1 MGEVALWCSSLCY
14 NGRPQ
19 TIFTSGQT
27 RATAM
32 QNGQA
37 WYQLSVEQA
46 LDALE
51 TSTDGLAT
59 SQAEERLSKYGHN
72 ELGVKPT
79 SALVRFVRQFHNPLY
94 YILFAAAV
102 VTFFLQ
108 QYLDMYVILGVIL
121 ASAIIGFL
129 QEGKAE
135 AALKDLRKMIMPHT
149 TVIRDG
155 EERTIPSRD
164 LVPGDVVLLESG
176 DRVPADLRLLSVKD
190 LHADESMLT
199 GESTAVEKD
208 TEQVDEPD
216 LPPSDQQCMCF
227 GGTFVTRGTGWGVV
241 TATGQEAEFGKIAG
255 MLKETGRVDPPIVK
269 KVNQFVRWIIVAILS
284 FGAITFGVGL
294 ALGYDFGF
302 MFLATVGM
310 IVAVIPEG
318 LPAALISAFAIGA
331 RAMGSRNALIRRLP
345 AVETLGSTTVIC
357 SDKTGTLTRNEM
369 TVVRVLAGASEYRI
383 TGTGYEPHGEFL
395 MNDETVDSVLENKEL
410 FELLRAGYLCNEA
423 ELIEEEGH
431 YRIDGDP
438 TEGALVVSAAKAGLE
453 EDLPRLDEI
462 PFSSEHKYMATL
474 HQAEGEN
481 IVYVKGAPEKVLEMC
496 HDRLVDGETRPL
508 KKEEISDKVD
518 EMSKEALRTLAMA
531 FKTVSAETKQL
542 QEDDLQGLT
551 FLGIQGMIDPPR
563 DEAIE
568 ALRKCDAAGIR
579 SVMITGDYAVTA
591 KAVADQMGIGEK
603 DDQVLTGEELARMSD
618 NELYDVVDTVS
629 VYARVTP
636 EHKVRIVRQLQRRGH
651 IVAIT
656 GDGVNDAPALKEA
669 DIGVAMGVA
678 GTEVSKDASDMVLS
692 DDNFATIV
700 AAVEEGR
707 HIFNNIWK
715 IILFL
720 LPTNGGQGLI
730 MIAAM
735 ALSPLVVVFR
745 DSLPVE
751 PIQILWVNLV
761 MAVACAIP
769 LVWEPKEKGL
779 LEAPPRD
786 PDWSFVNRFFLLR
799 VGLVSLVSSGGALL
813 VFLLYYNGT
822 NDGATGDVLRQA
834 QTAAFTTIIL
844 IQLSYLFTA
853 RSVERSAFTF
863 SPFSNRMVL
872 LGAGAT
878 LGLQLLLV
886 YSEPLFGIAPFRTEP
901 FAPQWWIPIAMVGT
915 TGFLVTEGEKRVRR
929 LRGRTNSGT

>member
-1 MGEVALWCSSLCY
+1 MTNQDHPS
-14 NGRPQ
+14 NK
-19 TIFTSGQT
+19 
-27 RATAM
+27 

-37 WYQLSVEQA
+37 WYQIPVEQA
-46 LDALE
+46 LEALE
-51 TSTDGLAT
+51 TSTDGLST

-79 SALVRFVRQFHNPLY
+79 STVVRFIRQFHNALY

-108 QYLDMYVILGVIL
+108 KYLDMYVILGVIL
-121 ASAIIGFL
+121 ASAVTGFL

-135 AALKDLRKMIMPHT
+135 AALKNLRKMMMPNI

-155 EERTIPSRD
+155 EERTIPARD

-176 DRVPADLRLLSVKD
+176 ERVPADLRLLSAED
-190 LHADESMLT
+190 LYADESMLT

-208 TEQVDEPD
+208 TQCLDEPD
-216 LPPSDQQCMCF
+216 LPAGDQQCMCF
-227 GGTFVTRGTGWGVV
+227 GGTFVTRGTGRGVV

-255 MLKETGRVDPPIVK
+255 MLKEKERVDPPVVK
-269 KVNQFVRWIIVAILS
+269 KVNRFVKWIIVVILS

-294 ALGYDFGF
+294 ALGYDLGF

-369 TVVRVLAGASEYRI
+369 TVVRILVGAGEYRI

-395 MNDETVDSVLENKEL
+395 MNDETVESVLENKDL

-423 ELIEEEGH
+423 KLIEKEGH

-438 TEGALVVSAAKAGLE
+438 TEGALLVSAAKAGLKE
-453 EDLPRLDEI
+453 HLPRLDEI
-462 PFSSEHKYMATL
+462 PFSSENKYMATL
-474 HQAEGEN
+474 HNDEGEN

-496 HDRLVDGETRPL
+496 HDRLVDGETGPL
-508 KKEEISDKVD
+508 KKEEVSNTVD

-531 FKTVSAETKQL
+531 FKAVPGDREEL
-542 QEDDLQGLT
+542 EEDDLQGLT

-568 ALRKCDAAGIR
+568 AVRRCDAAGIR
-579 SVMITGDYAVTA
+579 SVMITGDYALTA
-591 KAVADQMGIGEK
+591 KAVADQMGIGNK
-603 DDQVLTGEELARMSD
+603 DDRVLTGKELARMSED
-618 NELYDVVDTVS
+618 ELYDVVEEVS

-636 EHKVRIVRQLQRRGH
+636 EHKVRVVQQLQKRGH

-730 MIAAM
+730 MMAAM

-745 DSLPVE
+745 ENLPVE

-761 MAVACAIP
+761 MAIAIAVP

-799 VGLVSLVSSGGALL
+799 VGLVSLVSAGGALL
-813 VFLLYYNGT
+813 VFLLYYSRM
-822 NDGATGDVLRQA
+822 NDGSTGDLLTQA
-834 QTAAFTTIIL
+834 QTAAFTTIVL

-853 RSVERSAFTF
+853 RSAERSAFTF

-872 LGAGAT
+872 LGAGTT

-886 YSEPLFGIAPFRTEP
+886 YSEPLFGIAPFGTEP
-901 FAPQWWIPIAMVGT
+901 FAARWWVPIALIGSL
-915 TGFLVTEGEKRVRR
+915 GFFVIEGEKLVRR
-929 LRGRTNSGT
+929 RFRRTNSQT